1 MRRNSMQSA
10 FNQHFGLMTW
20 IWLVVGAIFSL
31 FSFLANLHND
41 TQFKA
46 AQVFTD
52 LYLFSFVLL
61 ITLPQFDRF
70 RTKLTGDDG
79 EKNFWLQD
87 LTFHKLL
94 YVPLGFVLVLVSAYL
109 ALLINQPI
117 IGIFI
122 SGMIMLTI
130 FFRTHSI
137 LIPVF
142 IHGMY
147 NSFVVLVQSGM
158 IGNSFIPQS
167 ITTSALGVPIIGV
180 TISGLSALASEII
193 FQNVLVAT
201 SEELFKMMVIAFVV
215 VNLRGGFNAGKGSK
229 WFAGIIAVI
238 SWAVLHIITMSS
250 G

>member
-1 MRRNSMQSA
+1 MRKTVNQTVA
-10 FNQHFGLMTW
+10 QHFGLMTW

-52 LYLFSFVLL
+52 LYLFSFILL

-87 LTFHKLL
+87 LTFHKLI
-94 YVPLGFVLVLVSAYL
+94 YVPLGFILVLVSAYI
-109 ALLINQPI
+109 ALLGGQPI
-117 IGIFI
+117 VGIFV

-130 FFRTHSI
+130 FYRTHSI
-137 LIPVF
+137 LIPIF

-147 NSFVVLVQSGM
+147 NSFVVLVQSGL
-158 IGNSFIPQS
+158 IGNSVIPAN

-180 TISGLSALASEII
+180 SISGLSALSSEII

-215 VNLRGGFNAGKGSK
+215 VNLRGGFNAGKGSR
-229 WFAGIIAVI
+229 WFAGFIAVVA
-238 SWAVLHIITMSS
+238 WAVLHIITQGTS
-250 G
+250 